1 MAVGGWSLPVGG
13 ATYFL
18 FSSLFREEV
27 IDMVTYSDLILIGQ
41 LIVAVLNLFVHIYN
55 NKKGSTSI
63 VGVEK
68 KEIVSSGAGST
79 LGTAFMCGKTG
90 YVF

>member
-1 MAVGGWSLPVGG
+1 MPFFECGYHTVSEKRVKWHA
-13 ATYFL
+13 F
-18 FSSLFREEV
+18 F
-27 IDMVTYSDLILIGQ
+27 
-41 LIVAVLNLFVHIYN
+41 HIFY
-55 NKKGSTSI
+55 GSTSI

>member
-1 MAVGGWSLPVGG
+1 MPV
-13 ATYFL
+13 L
-18 FSSLFREEV
+18 FF
-27 IDMVTYSDLILIGQ
+27 SDLLIKVG
-41 LIVAVLNLFVHIYN
+41 LA
-55 NKKGSTSI
+55 GSTSI

>member
-1 MAVGGWSLPVGG
+1 MTQGTRALAVSLGLEI
-13 ATYFL
+13 F
-18 FSSLFREEV
+18 
-27 IDMVTYSDLILIGQ
+27 
-41 LIVAVLNLFVHIYN
+41 
-55 NKKGSTSI
+55 GSTSI

>member
-1 MAVGGWSLPVGG
+1 MQGL
-13 ATYFL
+13 
-18 FSSLFREEV
+18 RK
-27 IDMVTYSDLILIGQ
+27 TYSHLITENPGL
-41 LIVAVLNLFVHIYN
+41 LAESAVQFWVFL
-55 NKKGSTSI
+55 GSTSI

>member
-1 MAVGGWSLPVGG
+1 MKITRTMRSVACIL
-13 ATYFL
+13 
-18 FSSLFREEV
+18 V
-27 IDMVTYSDLILIGQ
+27 IAMFI
-41 LIVAVLNLFVHIYN
+41 
-55 NKKGSTSI
+55 GSTSI

>member
-1 MAVGGWSLPVGG
+1 MELNKSKAQAEML
-13 ATYFL
+13 AL
-18 FSSLFREEV
+18 F
-27 IDMVTYSDLILIGQ
+27 
-41 LIVAVLNLFVHIYN
+41 
-55 NKKGSTSI
+55 GSTSI

-68 KEIVSSGAGST
+68 KEIVSSSARST

>member
-1 MAVGGWSLPVGG
+1 MI
-13 ATYFL
+13 F
-18 FSSLFREEV
+18 
-27 IDMVTYSDLILIGQ
+27 
-41 LIVAVLNLFVHIYN
+41 
-55 NKKGSTSI
+55 GSTSI

>member
-1 MAVGGWSLPVGG
+1 MSTFAK
-13 ATYFL
+13 
-18 FSSLFREEV
+18 
-27 IDMVTYSDLILIGQ
+27 I
-41 LIVAVLNLFVHIYN
+41 
-55 NKKGSTSI
+55 KGSTSI

-68 KEIVSSGAGST
+68 KEIVSSSAGST